1 MDYKEMQ
8 LLTNQKFES
17 LDFKVGDIFSE
28 MLAHWKVI
36 IKVDGDRLTVIS
48 GSSKNLKLESY
59 TPKEFK
65 EHCSYKNI
73 TGYWIDFMKNDTQ
86 RASDYLEAYFEQI
99 DMSQKE
105 IRDFKLDLVL

>member
-1 MDYKEMQ
+1 MQ
-8 LLTNQKFES
+8 LLTNEKFES

-28 MLAHWKVI
+28 MLSHWKVI
-36 IKVDGDRLTVIS
+36 IKVDSDVLTVIS

-59 TPKEFK
+59 TPEEFK
-65 EHCSYKNI
+65 NLCSYGNI
-73 TGYWIDFMKNDTQ
+73 PGYWIDFIKNDTQ
-86 RASDYLEAYFEQI
+86 RASDYLQAYFEQI

>member
-1 MDYKEMQ
+1 MNYKEMQ
-8 LLTNQKFES
+8 LLTNEKFES

-28 MLAHWKVI
+28 MLSHWKVV
-36 IKVDGDRLTVIS
+36 IKVDSDVLTVIS

-59 TPKEFK
+59 TPEEFK
-65 EHCSYKNI
+65 NHCSYKNI
-73 TGYWIDFMKNDTQ
+73 PGYWIDFMKNDTQ
-86 RASDYLEAYFEQI
+86 RASDYLQAYFEQI